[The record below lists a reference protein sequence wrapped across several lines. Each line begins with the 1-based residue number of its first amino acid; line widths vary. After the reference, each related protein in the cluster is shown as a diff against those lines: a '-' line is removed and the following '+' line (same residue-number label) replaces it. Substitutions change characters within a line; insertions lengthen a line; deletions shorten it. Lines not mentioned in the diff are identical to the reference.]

1 QQNVVPS
8 NFQPSGQ
15 VQSITAQT
23 HGAQQNV
30 VPSNFQPSGQT
41 QSITSSLS
49 SSASASST
57 ADLVRSVQSEN
68 QLG

>member
-1 QQNVVPS
+1 VVPS
-8 NFQPSGQ
+8 SFQPSGQ

-30 VPSNFQPSGQT
+30 VPGSFQPSGQT

-49 SSASASST
+49 SNASASS
-57 ADLVRSVQSEN
+57 AAELVRSVQSDN

>member
-1 QQNVVPS
+1 
-8 NFQPSGQ
+8 
-15 VQSITAQT
+15 SITAQT

-49 SSASASST
+49 SGESASSVSE
-57 ADLVRSVQSEN
+57 LVRSVQSDN